1 MKELTKREKATM
13 KKDVGYKCQKCGRVF
28 EPEFLEIHHTVEGVV
43 VICRKCHFS
52 EHKPKIEEG
61 IISQEKHL
69 VLSPF
74 REPPIVRRS
83 GKGGGRPKIDRKAGF
98 RLIAL
103 NKSRNEIK
111 KALQI
116 SEATYWRI
124 KRQWNELP
132 NERQLKIRLR
142 QEEEQ
147 VAKKTFIEYEY
158 VQHWVTRMR
167 SGVTQIKSW
176 RQRFNAC
183 RKVWLILQKKNP
195 QNWTLDDI
203 QLRVLPEIRKKAKSV
218 NHYLIALRSL
228 RPDFK
233 FPNKKGDVLRT
244 HKKSAPKIDWKYVY
258 ERLTQEEGK
267 LEDFFKAEGFKA
279 ELLKRLHVTLG
290 CREGS
295 MGVGGIL
302 GIEWN
307 RINWK
312 NKTIDVFEGKT
323 GGGFEWLNCPI
334 NLFGERTFEML
345 LQYWNKQGRPTSG
358 KIFENMTYLRDL
370 RNIYRESAKAVNEL
384 YGSKGITPHFA
395 RKLHASLL
403 IDADVPLEMVAG
415 DKPFGIMGVGWE
427 DLTTLKKY
435 YLAFRKAKIEENRQ
449 KAQKLNI

>member
-1 MKELTKREKATM
+1 M
-13 KKDVGYKCQKCGRVF
+13 
-28 EPEFLEIHHTVEGVV
+28 P
-43 VICRKCHFS
+43 
-52 EHKPKIEEG
+52 
-61 IISQEKHL
+61 
-69 VLSPF
+69 
-74 REPPIVRRS
+74 
-83 GKGGGRPKIDRKAGF
+83 RPKINRKEVM
-98 RLIAL
+98 RLLAL
-103 NKSRNEIK
+103 NWNRKKIK
-111 KALQI
+111 REMKI
-116 SEATYWRI
+116 GEASYWRI
-124 KRQWNELP
+124 KAEYDKLS
-132 NERQLKIRLR
+132 EAEKAKIKSAAT
-142 QEEEQ
+142 QEEK
-147 VAKKTFIEYEY
+147 AKEKFMDYEM
-158 VQHWVTRMR
+158 VQHWITRMR
-167 SGVTQIKSW
+167 SGTAQVKSW

-183 RKVWLILQKKNP
+183 RRVWLILQKKNP

-203 QLRVLPEIRKKAKSV
+203 QLRTLPEIRKRAKSV

-258 ERLTQEEGK
+258 ERLTQGER
-267 LEDFFKAEGFKA
+267 LEDFFKAGGFKA
-279 ELLKRLHVTLG
+279 ELLKRLHVTIG
-290 CREGS
+290 GREGS

-312 NKTIDVFEGKT
+312 NKTIDVYEGKT
-323 GGGFEWLNCPI
+323 GGGFYWLNCPL
-334 NLFGERTFEML
+334 NLFGEKTFEML
-345 LQYWNKQGRPTSG
+345 LQYWNEQGRPTSG
-358 KIFENMTYLRDL
+358 KIFEKTTYLEGL
-370 RNIYRESAKAVNEL
+370 RNIYKETAKAVNEK

-427 DLTTLKKY
+427 DLSTLKKY